1 MRNILI
7 VNWLHSII
15 AGVQKRSCEGCRDW
29 HWEEEILG
37 KPISAVPYLILPN
50 FRQEEISFCT
60 LWTWFLIKTYC
71 SESSLFYH
79 LVNKFLS
86 NRIKRDDPSQAAQKT
101 SDTEAYVVSCQK
113 FLTFHLQETG
123 SSDVFFD
130 VSRDGHG
137 RNAPLLS
144 RCPLCFT
151 ICSAEVITLKVNH
164 ENPQILLSQPPH
176 PAQYVQYFSL
186 TLLH

>member
-1 MRNILI
+1 M
-7 VNWLHSII
+7 
-15 AGVQKRSCEGCRDW
+15 AGVQKWSCEGCRDW
-29 HWEEEILG
+29 HWETEILG

-79 LVNKFLS
+79 LVNKCLS
-86 NRIKRDDPSQAAQKT
+86 NRIQRDDPSQVAQKT

-113 FLTFHLQETG
+113 FLTVHLQETG

-130 VSRDGHG
+130 VSRW
-137 RNAPLLS
+137 AWEECTFAIQMSPLLHCMQCRS
-144 RCPLCFT
+144 DYLKSKPWEPPNPSFST
-151 ICSAEVITLKVNH
+151 PAFCSVCAVLFPDLAALAD
-164 ENPQILLSQPPH
+164 EN
-176 PAQYVQYFSL
+176 L
-186 TLLH
+186 TCIVYDVH